1 MKICSIV
8 VTRSK
13 SCHVR
18 TMHTLLQMN
27 LFIIQ
32 SGSQH
37 EIVFVNDDPFDKSE
51 MIAAKLLTAERLVFI
66 DYSIHI
72 DNPSIQHLLASF
84 TEMDFHCLVLPCVKE
99 GINWDRFK
107 EKIKEN
113 KYGTEPVSQLAL
125 DFDTVVDSCVNGDIY
140 KVKSTESRC
149 WSLDCK
155 PVARLLTISKEGK
168 KKVVKKNF
176 TIPPKPK
183 DMFDLFKSKNVKLY
197 TYTAANLVCIYS
209 HECLGNIMNASG
221 IKMT

>member
-1 MKICSIV
+1 MKICTII
-8 VTRSK
+8 VTRNK

-18 TMHTLLQMN
+18 TMHSLLQMN

-32 SGSQH
+32 SGNQQ
-37 EIVFVNDDPFDKSE
+37 EIVFVNDDPFARSE
-51 MIAAKLLTAERLVFI
+51 MIAAKILTSDRLVFV

-72 DNPSIQHLLASF
+72 DNPSIQQLLTPF
-84 TEMDFHCLVLPCVKE
+84 KDLDFHCLVLPCVKE
-99 GINWDRFK
+99 GVNWDRFK

-125 DFDTVVDSCVNGDIY
+125 DFDTVADSCVNGDIY

-155 PVARLLTISKEGK
+155 PVARLLTFSKEGK
-168 KKVVKKNF
+168 KKTVKKTF

-183 DMFDLFKSKNVKLY
+183 DMFDLFKSKSVKVY
-197 TYTAANLVCIYS
+197 TYTGANLVCIYS
-209 HECLGNIMNASG
+209 HECLGNILNAAG
-221 IKMT
+221 TKMT